1 MVGTDAGLPSLEDEP
16 HGRQVGMKVFI
27 SHAHSDER
35 LAHKVAAILEQA
47 GLEVWDAKREI
58 MPGDNWAQEVSN
70 ALQESEAM
78 VVLLTPDAVQSQWM
92 RWEMRWEIEYALT
105 KKRFRS
111 LIPVVAGDPSVLD
124 TEDVPWILRRQKM
137 INLTEHENEEDGIR
151 EVARTL
157 LQVA

>member
-1 MVGTDAGLPSLEDEP
+1 
-16 HGRQVGMKVFI
+16 MKVFI
-27 SHAHSDER
+27 SHTHSDQE

-47 GLEVWDAKREI
+47 GLEVWDATREI
-58 MPGDNWAQEVSN
+58 LPGDNWAQEVSN
-70 ALQESEAM
+70 ALQESQAM
-78 VVLLTPDAVQSQWM
+78 VVLLTPDSVRSEWA
-92 RWEMRWEIEYALT
+92 RWEMRWDIEYALT
-105 KKRFRS
+105 RKRFRRR

-124 TEDVPWILRRQKM
+124 TDDVPWILRRQKM

>member
-1 MVGTDAGLPSLEDEP
+1 
-16 HGRQVGMKVFI
+16 MKVFI

-78 VVLLTPDAVQSQWM
+78 VVLLTPDAVRSEWV
-92 RWEMRWEIEYALT
+92 RREMRWNIEYALGEV
-105 KKRFRS
+105 RFRS
-111 LIPVVAGDPSVLD
+111 RLIPVVAGDPDVLN
-124 TEDVPWILRRQKM
+124 TESVPWILRHQK
-137 INLTEHENEEDGIR
+137 IVDLTEHENEEEGIR

-157 LQVA
+157 LHVA

>member
-1 MVGTDAGLPSLEDEP
+1 
-16 HGRQVGMKVFI
+16 MKVFI
-27 SHAHSDER
+27 SHAYSDER

-78 VVLLTPDAVQSQWM
+78 VVLLTPDAVRSEWV
-92 RWEMRWEIEYALT
+92 RREMRWNIEYALGEV
-105 KKRFRS
+105 RFRS
-111 LIPVVAGDPSVLD
+111 RLIPVVAGDPDVLN
-124 TEDVPWILRRQKM
+124 TESVPWILRHQK
-137 INLTEHENEEDGIR
+137 IVDLTEHENEEEGIR

-157 LQVA
+157 LHVA

>member
-1 MVGTDAGLPSLEDEP
+1 
-16 HGRQVGMKVFI
+16 MKVFI

-78 VVLLTPDAVQSQWM
+78 IVLLTPDAVQSQWM

-105 KKRFRS
+105 KKRFRRR

>member
-1 MVGTDAGLPSLEDEP
+1 
-16 HGRQVGMKVFI
+16 MKVYI

-35 LAHKVAAILEQA
+35 LAQRIAAILQEA

-78 VVLLTPDAVQSQWM
+78 VVLLTPDAVTSQWA
-92 RWEMRWEIEYALT
+92 RWEMGWEIGYALGE
-105 KKRFRS
+105 KRFSKR
-111 LIPVVAGDPSVLD
+111 LIPVVAGDSEVLN
-124 TEDVPWILRRQKM
+124 TKEVPWILRHQRT
-137 INLTEHENEEDGIR
+137 IDLTEHENEDDGVR

-157 LQVA
+157 LQAV

>member
-1 MVGTDAGLPSLEDEP
+1 
-16 HGRQVGMKVFI
+16 MKVYI

-35 LAHKVAAILEQA
+35 LAQKVAAILEQA

-78 VVLLTPDAVQSQWM
+78 VVLLTPDAVSSQWA
-92 RWEMRWEIEYALT
+92 RWEMRWEIGYALGE
-105 KKRFRS
+105 KRFSRR
-111 LIPVVAGDPSVLD
+111 LIPVVAGDPEVLN
-124 TEDVPWILRRQKM
+124 TEEVPWILRHQKT
-137 INLTEHENEEDGIR
+137 IDLTEHENEEEGIK

-157 LQVA
+157 LHVA

>member
-1 MVGTDAGLPSLEDEP
+1 
-16 HGRQVGMKVFI
+16 MKVFI

-35 LAHKVAAILEQA
+35 LAHRVAATLQES
-47 GLEVWDAKREI
+47 GLEVWDATREI
-58 MPGDNWAQEVSN
+58 LPGDNWAQEVSN
-70 ALQESEAM
+70 ALQESQAM
-78 VVLLTPDAVQSQWM
+78 VVRLTPGSVRSQWA

-105 KKRFRS
+105 KKRFRRR
-111 LIPVVAGDPSVLD
+111 LIPVVAGDPNVLD

-137 INLTEHENEEDGIR
+137 INLTEHENEEEGIR